1 MSFTAPLRL
10 CVAVSGLFL
19 AAIGSDV
26 IAQPVAPAALRPTLT
41 NVEFLEQFAATN
53 RFRLGQPTAIT
64 ITPDASAVLFLRAE
78 NGRSFKQD
86 LWMFDIA
93 SKQERLLLTADQLLG
108 GKEENLSPE
117 ELARRERM
125 RMSSRGISSYQL
137 SDDGKQL
144 LVPLSGNLFITD
156 FISAFKDEPKTL
168 QLTTL
173 GGSIDPQLSPSG
185 GMVAYVRGGELLV
198 QETNEYPAPDGRTET
213 LVSPQA
219 SGNVTYGEAEFVAQE
234 EMGRR
239 HGFWWA
245 PDSSAIA
252 YQSTDTTGVE
262 VFTIADAADPAKPA
276 QTWPY
281 PRAGTKNADVRLFLR
296 HIEGFEQIGKSGD
309 GVGSI
314 IPVKD
319 PIEVRWDR
327 ATYPYLAKV
336 VWEKHGPLTIL
347 VQNRL
352 QTEQILYAVDDKTGE
367 VRELLKEQDET
378 WINIQDD
385 VPIWLSEQAVDDR
398 GFLWLS
404 EQSEDELSLSTRT
417 ASGITSRFSPLE
429 GHNSPIWPVD
439 RIRLLGVAAVSS
451 DGLQRVLRAVSRS
464 DLISTDIYHVDD
476 VSVFP
481 SNMKTHRFRNLAW
494 STPRTEPYSSDGVFS
509 RDFSV
514 WVHILATPTTTM
526 TWSIYSWTSGD
537 FTKPIATLQ
546 SRTEPPS
553 ITPRI
558 EYALARVPS
567 GPSELVFPAAI
578 IRPRDFDPKNKYPV
592 LNFAYTGP
600 GVNTVQPNG
609 RAYLLHQWFA
619 DQGFIVVTIDGRGTP
634 RRGRAWE
641 RAIKNDMIGVAL
653 QDQCDGLLAL
663 CDKFPEMDRDR
674 IGVYGWSYGGYFAA
688 MAAMQRP
695 DIFKAGVAGA
705 PVADWRDYDTHYTER
720 YLGMP
725 LPADQLTD
733 GVPGNQS
740 GYDESN
746 VLTYCKD
753 LQVPLLLIHGTA
765 DDNVYFTHSL
775 KIADALTRAN
785 KPYEFMPLSGQTHM
799 VTQPALVKAINT
811 RMAEFFITHLGK
823 PQ

>member
-1 MSFTAPLRL
+1 MSLTSPLRL
-10 CVAVSGLFL
+10 CVTVSGLVL
-19 AAIGSDV
+19 AAIGPDV
-26 IAQPVAPAALRPTLT
+26 IAQPVAPATSRPTLN

-93 SKQERLLLTADQLLG
+93 AKQERLLLTADQLLG

-144 LVPLSGNLFITD
+144 LVPLSGNLYLVD
-156 FISAFKDEPKTL
+156 FVAGFTQGPKTL
-168 QLTTL
+168 QLTDK
-173 GGSIDPQLSPSG
+173 GGAIDPQLSPDG
-185 GMVAYVRGGELLV
+185 TMVAFVRDGTLLLQSTDEQDIKGLV
-198 QETNEYPAPDGRTET
+198 EAR
-213 LVSPQA
+213 VSPA
-219 SGNVTYGEAEFVAQE
+219 AAGSVTYGEAEFVAQE

-281 PRAGTKNADVRLFLR
+281 PRAGTKNADVRLFVQPLGGR
-296 HIEGFEQIGKSGD
+296 DDNPINADAYYAGYMHPRGN
-309 GVGSI
+309 
-314 IPVKD
+314 

-327 ATYPYLAKV
+327 AIYPYLAKV
-336 VWEKHGPLTIL
+336 VWQKHGPFTIL

-352 QTEQILYAVDDKTGE
+352 QTEQVLYAVDDKTGQ
-367 VRELLKEQDET
+367 VRELLKERDET

-385 VPIWLSEQAVDDR
+385 VPIWLEDGSFIWMSEQHKKEGWSLEVRDAS
-398 GFLWLS
+398 GKLAKS
-404 EQSEDELSLSTRT
+404 SYGTIGPLSLL
-417 ASGITSRFSPLE
+417 GI
-429 GHNSPIWPVD
+429 
-439 RIRLLGVAAVSS
+439 AAA
-451 DGLQRVLRAVSRS
+451 DGGGRYVLR
-464 DLISTDIYHVDD
+464 
-476 VSVFP
+476 
-481 SNMKTHRFRNLAW
+481 KTHSNNI
-494 STPRTEPYSSDGVFS
+494 SSLLWAGERGEVRSWASSLRVGGTGNPAQGTVDAVFS
-509 RDFSV
+509 KDLLT
-514 WVHILATPTTTM
+514 WVDILGTSSLPPQWVVRRRPQFGGRNETEIGSLTSKAEVPTLT
-526 TWSIYSWTSGD
+526 
-537 FTKPIATLQ
+537 
-546 SRTEPPS
+546 PS
-553 ITPRI
+553 I
-558 EYALARVPS
+558 EYVVAGESQQAPK
-567 GPSELVFPAAI
+567 FNAAI
-578 IRPRDFDPKNKYPV
+578 IRPRDFDPNKKYPV

-600 GVNTVQPNG
+600 GVNTVQANG

-641 RAIKNDMIGVAL
+641 RAIKNDMISVAL

-663 CDKFPEMDRDR
+663 CEKFPEMDRDR

-733 GVPGNQS
+733 GVPGNQA
-740 GYDESN
+740 GYDASN